1 MKKNTTKVIKEANKY
16 LVMQCIQA
24 FEPVTL
30 EKIAEKT
37 LLSRPTIL
45 EIINS
50 FKEEGIVVNGGFR
63 ESTGGRPPQLLC
75 INGDSAYAIGIDF
88 EFPTIRIA
96 LANAKR
102 EIVGR
107 RKILF
112 KIDTQAEEVLARML
126 RELEHL
132 LDLANDIERNPEKY
146 AHACDGK
153 KIATL
158 FYEPSTRTRLSF
170 EAAMM
175 NLGGKA
181 LGFSS
186 ADSSSASKGE
196 SVSDTIR
203 VVSCFADICAM
214 RHPKEGAPLV
224 ASLVSKIPVINAGDG
239 GHQHPT
245 QTLTDL
251 LTIRSL
257 KGRLDNITIGLCGDL
272 KFGRTVHSLIEA
284 LVRYPNVKFVLI
296 SPEELRIPDYIREDV
311 LKASGHE
318 FEEVTRLEDALPKL
332 DVLYMTRVQKE
343 RFFNEDDYVR
353 MKDFY
358 ILDKEKMKLAG
369 PDMLVLHPLPRV
381 NEISVEV
388 DSDPRAAY
396 FKQVQ
401 YGVYVRMALILTLLE
416 VNV

>member
-1 MKKNTTKVIKEANKY
+1 MRHLMSPLDFSV
-16 LVMQCIQA
+16 
-24 FEPVTL
+24 
-30 EKIAEKT
+30 
-37 LLSRPTIL
+37 
-45 EIINS
+45 
-50 FKEEGIVVNGGFR
+50 EELD
-63 ESTGGRPPQLLC
+63 QLL
-75 INGDSAYAIGIDF
+75 N
-88 EFPTIRIA
+88 
-96 LANAKR
+96 
-102 EIVGR
+102 
-107 RKILF
+107 
-112 KIDTQAEEVLARML
+112 
-126 RELEHL
+126 
-132 LDLANDIERNPEKY
+132 LANDIEKNPEKY

-186 ADSSSASKGE
+186 ADSSSAAKGE
-196 SVSDTIR
+196 SVADTIR

-224 ASLVSKIPVINAGDG
+224 ASMASTIPVINAGDG

-257 KGRLDNITIGLCGDL
+257 KGHLDHITIGLCGDL

-284 LVRYPNVKFVLI
+284 LVRYEGVKFVLI

-318 FEEVTRLEDALPKL
+318 FEEVIRLEDALPEL
-332 DVLYMTRVQKE
+332 DILYMTRVQKE

-381 NEISVEV
+381 NEISTEV
-388 DSDPRAAY
+388 DRDPRAAY

-416 VNV
+416 VNVC